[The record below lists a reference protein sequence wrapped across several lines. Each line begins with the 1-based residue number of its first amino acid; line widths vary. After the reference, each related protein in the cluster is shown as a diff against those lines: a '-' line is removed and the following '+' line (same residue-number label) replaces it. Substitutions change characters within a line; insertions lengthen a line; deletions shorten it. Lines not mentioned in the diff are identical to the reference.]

1 VNGDDGK
8 STTGGRRSATAGA
21 TSAVNGEG
29 DDEEEEDDDAGARD
43 AKDGFNIDKEEL
55 ERERE
60 RRFLFREAVN
70 TAHQNRYDSYNRVK
84 LKQADVRRL
93 VNATLSQSVPQN
105 VVTVVMAYTKMF
117 AGMLIES
124 AKEVQDEWLAAEEK
138 RPDGEESRIF
148 KRLRMTQ
155 PDPEDE
161 EEQEDDEDEDDMMV
175 EEQRKEKPAEA
186 AAEVGGEKSDRE
198 TDESAKAE
206 GERASRDDEDQVMGG
221 SDIVASDK
229 NHDTVE
235 KPVEG
240 AASASKSPKM
250 KAEESTDPPIKL
262 ESKDDDQPMPD
273 PPSIEIEKS
282 TSEHQS
288 QPTTQPDSNTAT
300 IANSTQETE
309 IKRDPPPGQKDSI
322 NSSFDDEEVTSA
334 ANVQPGA
341 GNLAKFMDE
350 VDRGPLLPD
359 HFREAVRRYRKARDG
374 GTTGFTGLSLE
385 GRENAAVRAGG
396 KKLFR

>member
-1 VNGDDGK
+1 
-8 STTGGRRSATAGA
+8 
-21 TSAVNGEG
+21 
-29 DDEEEEDDDAGARD
+29 
-43 AKDGFNIDKEEL
+43 EEL

-70 TAHQNRYDSYNRVK
+70 TAHQSRYDSYNRVK

-138 RPDGEESRIF
+138 RPDGEE
-148 KRLRMTQ
+148 M
-155 PDPEDE
+155 
-161 EEQEDDEDEDDMMV
+161 
-175 EEQRKEKPAEA
+175 
-186 AAEVGGEKSDRE
+186 
-198 TDESAKAE
+198 
-206 GERASRDDEDQVMGG
+206 
-221 SDIVASDK
+221 
-229 NHDTVE
+229 
-235 KPVEG
+235 
-240 AASASKSPKM
+240 
-250 KAEESTDPPIKL
+250 
-262 ESKDDDQPMPD
+262 
-273 PPSIEIEKS
+273 
-282 TSEHQS
+282 
-288 QPTTQPDSNTAT
+288 
-300 IANSTQETE
+300 
-309 IKRDPPPGQKDSI
+309 
-322 NSSFDDEEVTSA
+322 TSA

-385 GRENAAVRAGG
+385 GRENAAVRSGG
-396 KKLFR
+396 RKLFR